1 MILGLRTRVYTPS
14 ELCNFTEGVMY
25 ENYATLFITPLHF
38 PTGAGGPFHIPDF
51 LIPCKLFKCRWL
63 GLGMITWYGS
73 IRMYPSP
80 VFVHLEYKE

>member
-38 PTGAGGPFHIPDF
+38 PTGAGGPFHIPEK
-51 LIPCKLFKCRWL
+51 INTVISRK
-63 GLGMITWYGS
+63 
-73 IRMYPSP
+73 SP
-80 VFVHLEYKE
+80 TLALMFAI

>member
-38 PTGAGGPFHIPDF
+38 PTGAGGPFHIPLTF
-51 LIPCKLFKCRWL
+51 LFLAS
-63 GLGMITWYGS
+63 YS
-73 IRMYPSP
+73 I
-80 VFVHLEYKE
+80 VEGWVWG